1 MLRVQHRVC
10 QGRAIGI
17 RVQDL
22 GRDGAE
28 LRGDRGLRGDDL
40 ARDLGGAAEDVVVD
54 VGGEFVEEEE
64 GRGGDGYLV

>member
-1 MLRVQHRVC
+1 MLRVQHRVR

-22 GRDGAE
+22 GGDGGE

-40 ARDLGGAAEDVVVD
+40 ARDLWGAAEDVVVD
-54 VGGEFVEEEE
+54 VGGEFVEEGK